1 MDQQAPDPTNDGT
14 QASEEGRGQVVLI
27 PVSGNPSHPTQLP
40 DTEKTQGK
48 QNE

>member
-1 MDQQAPDPTNDGT
+1 MDQQAPTNDGT
-14 QASEEGRGQVVLI
+14 QASEGGRGQVVLI
-27 PVSGNPSHPTQLP
+27 PVSGNPSQPTQLP